1 MNKIKIEKFW
11 NMIVG
16 ATFIMMIL
24 LLSISGLLSIYKIA
38 VLIDML
44 PYLWITSVCIV
55 IFIITVA
62 LRK

>member
-24 LLSISGLLSIYKIA
+24 SLSISGLLSIYKIA